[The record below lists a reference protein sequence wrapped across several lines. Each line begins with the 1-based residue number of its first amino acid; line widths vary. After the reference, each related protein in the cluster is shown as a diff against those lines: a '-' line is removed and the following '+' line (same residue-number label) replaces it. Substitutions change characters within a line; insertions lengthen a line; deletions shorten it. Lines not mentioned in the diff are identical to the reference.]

1 MSFEGKR
8 LNVAYSFSLGLLPVP
23 LGVISTG
30 AKKHDD

>member
-8 LNVAYSFSLGLLPVP
+8 LNVAYSLSLGLLPI
-23 LGVISTG
+23 LLAMTSTG